1 MLNLSDLS
9 KIRLYSILFCSRI
22 NIALKKGLR
31 EENNLNL
38 ISNSTLKMEIISF
51 GDIHEHLNNLEP
63 LKNELKNA
71 DLIILT
77 GDLTNYNGR
86 KEAEE
91 VIECI
96 EKYNENI
103 LAQLGNLDQ
112 PDVNDYL
119 TEKNINLHRNGFIRS
134 DIGIFGV
141 GGSNPTPFNTPTE
154 FSENE
159 IERFLLEGFEKVK
172 DAKFKILVP
181 HMPPKDTKLDMI
193 TAGAHVGSQ
202 SVRDFIFKQRPD
214 IVISGHIHE
223 ARGTDKIEDI
233 TICNA
238 GMFCEGGYIKITK
251 KSTGLSAELKVLT

>member
-1 MLNLSDLS
+1 M
-9 KIRLYSILFCSRI
+9 K
-22 NIALKKGLR
+22 
-31 EENNLNL
+31 
-38 ISNSTLKMEIISF
+38 IISF
-51 GDIHEHLNNLEP
+51 GDIHEHLSNLGP

-71 DLIILT
+71 DLVIVT

-86 KEAEE
+86 KEATK
-91 VIECI
+91 VIECV

-112 PDVNDYL
+112 QDVDNYL
-119 TEKNINLHRNGFIRS
+119 TEKGINLHRNGFVRD

-154 FSENE
+154 FSEKA
-159 IERFLLEGFEKVK
+159 IEGFIFEGFEKVK

-193 TAGAHVGSQ
+193 STGAHVGSQ
-202 SVRDFIFKQRPD
+202 SVRDFIFKHKPD
-214 IVISGHIHE
+214 IVLSGHIHE
-223 ARGTDKIEDI
+223 ARGTEKIEDT

-238 GMFCEGGYIKITK
+238 GMFCEGGYVIITK
-251 KSTGLSAELKVLT
+251 KAERLSAELKMIT